1 MNIYIKVY
9 YIIPILYENMECY
22 TYPKSISDFVSDFLR

>member
-22 TYPKSISDFVSDFLR
+22 TYPKVFQIL